1 MACRQKSF
9 LLLLFLVSS
18 QPQPDILWRF
28 NNYDINDR
36 KTYAENHTMFEKTNA
51 GLLKK
56 QAEIVI
62 DESVSSYCAHI
73 PKGKKEKQRLPF
85 SKE

>member
-1 MACRQKSF
+1 
-9 LLLLFLVSS
+9 
-18 QPQPDILWRF
+18 
-28 NNYDINDR
+28 
-36 KTYAENHTMFEKTNA
+36 MFEKTNA

-85 SKE
+85 SKK